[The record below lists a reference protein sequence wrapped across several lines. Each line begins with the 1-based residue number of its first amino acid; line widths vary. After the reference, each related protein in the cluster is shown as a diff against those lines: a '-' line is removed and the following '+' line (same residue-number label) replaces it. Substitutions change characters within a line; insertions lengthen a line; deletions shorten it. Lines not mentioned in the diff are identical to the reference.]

1 MLSSDFPVLTDI
13 LSELC
18 KGGERWSKGKGR
30 LSDWDIHY
38 MTLLHLIFIIQ
49 IRQIIQF
56 TKKIIHF
63 YTIQY
68 TNIKYYYLNVF
79 SIIDVNNVYKLILEN

>member
-56 TKKIIHF
+56 TKKDYSF
-63 YTIQY
+63 LY
-68 TNIKYYYLNVF
+68 NFLLKYYYLDVF